1 MEQLVFETHNKA
13 KAEKIIDL
21 GFISHRMHWKRC
33 YSSINDRY
41 TYVIWYTPVKVT
53 VDQVKPSPF

>member
-1 MEQLVFETHNKA
+1 MEQLIFETHSRA

-21 GFISHRMHWKRC
+21 GFKSHCMHWKRC

-41 TYVIWYTPVKVT
+41 TYVIWYTPVGVT
-53 VDQVKPSPF
+53 VD